1 MQALHGSLL
10 AISPKGSGSNEKSN
24 THLEPHHVALPMLTH
39 PSTCIDDGGR
49 RIGEGEACSTH
60 IAPKANGEAQQ
71 HPRPAL
77 GCKKK
82 SLYVKKKQRGV
93 RLGTYACSC

>member
-1 MQALHGSLL
+1 MHYFVQALHGSLL

-49 RIGEGEACSTH
+49 RRGKNMLHTSSTH
-60 IAPKANGEAQQ
+60 IAPT
-71 HPRPAL
+71 L
-77 GCKKK
+77 G
-82 SLYVKKKQRGV
+82 
-93 RLGTYACSC
+93 